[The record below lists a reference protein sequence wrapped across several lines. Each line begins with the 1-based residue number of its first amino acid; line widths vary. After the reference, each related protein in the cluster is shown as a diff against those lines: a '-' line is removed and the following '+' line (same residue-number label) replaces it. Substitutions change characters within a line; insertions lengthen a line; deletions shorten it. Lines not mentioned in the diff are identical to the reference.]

1 MLSILRKLR
10 AILSTRAKLQ
20 LLALIVL
27 QILSAIVDTAGIA
40 SIMPFMALVISPDM
54 IDTNR
59 WLSMLYER
67 LGMQS
72 RESFLTT
79 IGIAALVLLS
89 ITNLTKMMMIWLV
102 GRFQFGRWRELGTQL
117 LASYMARPYSFFL
130 MRNSAEL
137 GNLIVGETRSLVDRV
152 LRPIIDIVSNAT
164 LCITIVTLLLL
175 INPIAAI
182 AVATLIGG
190 LYVLVYTLAH
200 RRLAVGGEERLAAGN
215 EVYRFAHEAMGGI
228 KDLKLLGRE
237 SVYLDRFKGSARRL
251 VGNDALVASIN
262 QMPRYVLEILAF
274 GGIIL
279 TVIHFLNQGR
289 RAEHIIPILALYAF
303 AGYRLLPTLN
313 MIYSSA
319 VTLRYG
325 LPSLDAVYND
335 IVAGPSA
342 SRGDEQSL
350 RAKME
355 ARSATF
361 SSSLELRNVVFQYE
375 GAPEPSLNGLSLNIR
390 PNTSIGLVGPT
401 GCGKTTTVDII
412 LGLLEPGSGS
422 VLIDGATVDAANVA
436 NWQKL
441 IGYIPQTIY
450 LADDTVVRNIAFGVP
465 DEEIDMQAVRR
476 AATAANLA
484 EFIENDMPNGYDT
497 ELGERGV
504 RLSGGQRQRIGIA
517 RALYRDPA
525 VLVMDEA
532 TSALDGITEES
543 VMRTM
548 HEMSGRKTMIVIAHR
563 LTTVRDCDVIYQL
576 DRGTIAASGTYD
588 ELMQGSSWFRN
599 AAQGMS

>member
-1 MLSILRKLR
+1 
-10 AILSTRAKLQ
+10 
-20 LLALIVL
+20 
-27 QILSAIVDTAGIA
+27 
-40 SIMPFMALVISPDM
+40 
-54 IDTNR
+54 
-59 WLSMLYER
+59 
-67 LGMQS
+67 
-72 RESFLTT
+72 
-79 IGIAALVLLS
+79 
-89 ITNLTKMMMIWLV
+89 
-102 GRFQFGRWRELGTQL
+102 
-117 LASYMARPYSFFL
+117 
-130 MRNSAEL
+130 
-137 GNLIVGETRSLVDRV
+137 
-152 LRPIIDIVSNAT
+152 
-164 LCITIVTLLLL
+164 
-175 INPIAAI
+175 
-182 AVATLIGG
+182 
-190 LYVLVYTLAH
+190 
-200 RRLAVGGEERLAAGN
+200 
-215 EVYRFAHEAMGGI
+215 
-228 KDLKLLGRE
+228 
-237 SVYLDRFKGSARRL
+237 
-251 VGNDALVASIN
+251 
-262 QMPRYVLEILAF
+262 
-274 GGIIL
+274 
-279 TVIHFLNQGR
+279 
-289 RAEHIIPILALYAF
+289 
-303 AGYRLLPTLN
+303 
-313 MIYSSA
+313 
-319 VTLRYG
+319 
-325 LPSLDAVYND
+325 
-335 IVAGPSA
+335 
-342 SRGDEQSL
+342 
-350 RAKME
+350 ME